1 MSRRLLLVGLLL
13 GGCGDELEP
22 APVDRD
28 CAPQYEPTFANVH
41 ANTLV
46 PNCAVSG
53 CHNESSSRG
62 GMNVEEIEHAFDEL
76 VVEGGGRVTAG
87 DPENSE
93 MIMRVFSTSDE
104 WRMPPGDEEPLSA
117 AEKCALAMWVLNG
130 AER

>member
-28 CAPQYEPTFANVH
+28 CAPQYQPTFDNVH

-53 CHNESSSRG
+53 CHDATSAKG
-62 GMNVEEIEHAFDEL
+62 GMDLGDIDHAFEEI
-76 VVEGGGRVTAG
+76 GRRVTAG

-104 WRMPPGDEEPLSA
+104 WRMPPGDEAPLSE
-117 AEKCALAMWVLNG
+117 AEKCALAIWVLDG
-130 AER
+130 AAR